1 MTIKQGEELSKYFYD
16 LSKISFALIVVG
28 SLISKEPFIL
38 GIFIIGFFFTI
49 ISALAGFKISR
60 FKEKD

>member
-16 LSKISFALIVVG
+16 LSKIAFALIVVG

-38 GIFIIGFFFTI
+38 GIFIIGFLFTI
-49 ISALAGFKISR
+49 ISGILGFKISK
-60 FKEKD
+60 FKED